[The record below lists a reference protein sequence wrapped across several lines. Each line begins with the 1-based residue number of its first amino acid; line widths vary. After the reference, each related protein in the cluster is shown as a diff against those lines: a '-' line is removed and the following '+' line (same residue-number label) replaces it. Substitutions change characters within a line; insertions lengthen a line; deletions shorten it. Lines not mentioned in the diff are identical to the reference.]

1 MSLFQFLPDAFQS
14 ELVSVVQKQI
24 ADIQAGQTG
33 ISNLA
38 EGIFGVEWNGADADA
53 FYQNEIMLRFM
64 PEVAQLIAAIGGFM
78 GGLNFATDMFDS
90 VDSEVM
96 NTANE
101 IGDLFDSVF

>member
-1 MSLFQFLPDAFQS
+1 
-14 ELVSVVQKQI
+14 
-24 ADIQAGQTG
+24 
-33 ISNLA
+33 
-38 EGIFGVEWNGADADA
+38 
-53 FYQNEIMLRFM
+53 MLRFM

-90 VDSEVM
+90 LDSEVM